1 MFPKA
6 FSPWN
11 PLKKFSQDLYSEKS
25 TSGNTSWRWK
35 REEQVSVAQS
45 LCASVFCELETV
57 TKHTQIPL
65 HRGTECP
72 RPPLPSPAVSLGGG
86 VGGWPPGVTTLPNA
100 GRLFCGFCNN
110 GRIIV
115 SRMPRTHFQ
124 PSFFLKLREWEIIW
138 CFCKKAFLKDP
149 LNVIF

>member
-25 TSGNTSWRWK
+25 TSGNTGRHWKWGSKCLEHNPYVPLYSASWK
-35 REEQVSVAQS
+35 PSLNTLLS
-45 LCASVFCELETV
+45 LCTGVLSA
-57 TKHTQIPL
+57 
-65 HRGTECP
+65 P
-72 RPPLPSPAVSLGGG
+72 RPPLPSSCQPWGRGWAGDPLGL
-86 VGGWPPGVTTLPNA
+86 PPFRKR
-100 GRLFCGFCNN
+100 GRLLCGFCNN
-110 GRIIV
+110 ERTIV

-124 PSFFLKLREWEIIW
+124 PNFFLKLREWEIIR
-138 CFCKKAFLKDP
+138 CFCKKAFLKDS